1 VLEVLVTCPA
11 PVELITKGPMI
22 VRDLDLLVELS
33 QCTDCTVNMSVPT
46 VTEDA
51 WQALNPGMAHPLQR
65 LRAVRTLANAGVQA
79 GVLVTP
85 IVLGLTSQPAKLER
99 TLAAIADLGA

>member
-1 VLEVLVTCPA
+1 
-11 PVELITKGPMI
+11 MI

-33 QCTDCTVNMSVPT
+33 QCTVNMSVPT

-65 LRAVRTLANAGVQA
+65 LRAVRTLANAGVQ
-79 GVLVTP
+79 G
-85 IVLGLTSQPAKLER
+85 GSS
-99 TLAAIADLGA
+99 